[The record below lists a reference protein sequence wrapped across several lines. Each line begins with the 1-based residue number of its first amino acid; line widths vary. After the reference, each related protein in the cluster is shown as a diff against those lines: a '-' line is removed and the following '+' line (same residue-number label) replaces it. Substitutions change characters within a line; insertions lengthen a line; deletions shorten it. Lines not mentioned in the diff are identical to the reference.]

1 MDHQRRTNND
11 STAGTM
17 SEGLYKDLINHTGFQ
32 MGILWC
38 GEVEGETDDELEMA
52 GLWKYNKWK
61 GRLW

>member
-1 MDHQRRTNND
+1 MDYQRRTNND

-38 GEVEGETDDELEMA
+38 GEVEGETDDE
-52 GLWKYNKWK
+52 
-61 GRLW
+61 